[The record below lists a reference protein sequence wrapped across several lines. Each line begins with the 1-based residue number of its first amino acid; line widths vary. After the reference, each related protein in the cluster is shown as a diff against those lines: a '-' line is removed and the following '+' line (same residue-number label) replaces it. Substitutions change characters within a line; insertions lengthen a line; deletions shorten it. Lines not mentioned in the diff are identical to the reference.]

1 MENFYIQGELG
12 SYYIPN
18 VDFNVESGV
27 CTLSGKSYLEDTTQF
42 YLPLLEWL
50 DQYCTEVNEPIEF
63 NVRLSYYNTS
73 SSRSILDIF
82 DLLKLY
88 EERGGRVNV
97 NWFCRDIDME
107 VIQEEV
113 DDYMEESDLQIN
125 IIPFDD

>member
-1 MENFYIQGELG
+1 MENLYIQGELG

-18 VDFNVESGV
+18 VDFNAETGV

-50 DQYCTEVNEPIEF
+50 DQYCKEVNKPIEF
-63 NVRLSYYNTS
+63 NVKLSYYNTS
-73 SSRSILDIF
+73 SSRSVLDIF

-88 EERGGRVNV
+88 EERDGQVTV

-125 IIPFDD
+125 IIPLDD

>member
-1 MENFYIQGELG
+1 MENLYIQGELG

-18 VDFNVESGV
+18 VDFNAETGV

-42 YLPLLEWL
+42 YFPLLEWL
-50 DQYCTEVNEPIEF
+50 DQYCREVNNPIEF
-63 NVRLSYYNTS
+63 NVKLSYYNTS
-73 SSRSILDIF
+73 SSRSVLDIF

-88 EERGGRVNV
+88 EERDGRVTV

>member
-1 MENFYIQGELG
+1 MKKF
-12 SYYIPN
+12 
-18 VDFNVESGV
+18 
-27 CTLSGKSYLEDTTQF
+27 
-42 YLPLLEWL
+42 
-50 DQYCTEVNEPIEF
+50 IEF
-63 NVRLSYYNTS
+63 NVKLSYYNTS
-73 SSRSILDIF
+73 SSRSVLDIF

-88 EERGGRVNV
+88 EERDGQVSV